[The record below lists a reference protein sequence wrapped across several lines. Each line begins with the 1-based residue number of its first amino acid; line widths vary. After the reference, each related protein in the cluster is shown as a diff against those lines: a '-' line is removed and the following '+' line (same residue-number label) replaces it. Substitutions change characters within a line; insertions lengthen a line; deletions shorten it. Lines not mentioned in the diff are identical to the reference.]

1 MIVILVV
8 CGKSC
13 VGKSQIAKAIES
25 LGFKRIITYTDR
37 IMRQGEVNHVD
48 YHFLQKDEFTKKLED
63 GFFAEWKSYNTK
75 LGEFRYGTSKE
86 SLLKG
91 GDSVIILT
99 PEGVKDILSN
109 GIHNITVV
117 LIDADDEVI
126 KERQRLRG
134 DDPKESER
142 RFVQDIIDFKGME
155 DYADFIIMNNGE
167 FTPEQIAQVIVE
179 GYYGLEK

>member
-1 MIVILVV
+1 MIIV
-8 CGKSC
+8 CGRSNT
-13 VGKSQIAKAIES
+13 GKTVVAKAIES

-37 IMRQGEVNHVD
+37 IMRQGEINHVD

-63 GFFAEWKSYNTK
+63 GFFAEWKSYGTE

-91 GDSVIILT
+91 GDSVIVLT
-99 PEGVKDILSN
+99 PSGVKDILSN

-117 LIDADDEVI
+117 LIDAEDEVI
-126 KERQRLRG
+126 KARQAARG
-134 DDPKESER
+134 DDRKEAER

>member
-1 MIVILVV
+1 MLIV

-37 IMRQGEVNHVD
+37 IMRQGEVDHVD
-48 YHFLQKDEFTKKLED
+48 YHFLQKEEFTKKIEE

-86 SLLKG
+86 SLLRG

-126 KERQRLRG
+126 KARQKQRG
-134 DDPKESER
+134 DDPKERER
-142 RFVQDIIDFKGME
+142 RFMQDIIDFKGMK
-155 DYADFIIMNNGE
+155 DYTDFIIMNNGE

>member
-1 MIVILVV
+1 MIIV
-8 CGKSC
+8 CGRSNT
-13 VGKSQIAKAIES
+13 GKTVVAKAIES
-25 LGFKRIITYTDR
+25 WGFKRIITYTDR
-37 IMRQGEVNHVD
+37 IMRQGETNHVD
-48 YHFLQKDEFTKKLED
+48 YHFLQKDDFTKKLEE
-63 GFFAEWKSYNTK
+63 GFFAEWKSYSTE

-91 GDSVIILT
+91 GDSVIVLT
-99 PEGVKDILSN
+99 PSGVKDILSN
-109 GIHNITVV
+109 GIQNITVV

-126 KERQRLRG
+126 KARQSARG
-134 DDPKESER
+134 DSHKEAER

>member
-1 MIVILVV
+1 MGRS
-8 CGKSC
+8 CTGKDT
-13 VGKSQIAKAIES
+13 IAKGIED
-25 LGFKRIITYTDR
+25 LNFHRVVTYTTRPPRETEKD
-37 IMRQGEVNHVD
+37 NVD
-48 YHFLQKDEFTKKLED
+48 YNFISDEEFDEKIDE
-63 GFFAEWKSYNTK
+63 GFFAEWEKFTTVEGDWY
-75 LGEFRYGTSKE
+75 YGSAKE
-86 SLLKG
+86 SYS
-91 GDSVIILT
+91 GDGVIILS
-99 PEGVKDILSN
+99 PSGVKAVLEKL
-109 GIHNITVV
+109 HNITVV

-134 DDPKESER
+134 DKTKEAER

>member
-1 MIVILVV
+1 MIVIYGRSNT
-8 CGKSC
+8 GKT
-13 VGKSQIAKAIES
+13 QIAKAIES

-37 IMRQGEVNHVD
+37 IMRQGEINHVD
-48 YHFLQKDEFTKKLED
+48 YHFLQKEEFTKKLEE
-63 GFFAEWKSYNTK
+63 GFFAEWKSYDTK

-91 GDSVIILT
+91 GDSVIVLT
-99 PEGVKDILSN
+99 PSGVKDILSN

-126 KERQRLRG
+126 KARQKQRG
-134 DDPKESER
+134 DDPKERER

>member
-1 MIVILVV
+1 MCGRSCTGKDSIV
-8 CGKSC
+8 
-13 VGKSQIAKAIES
+13 KAIQEQHK
-25 LGFKRIITYTDR
+25 FNRVVTFTTRDKRPNEINDI
-37 IMRQGEVNHVD
+37 D
-48 YHFLQKDEFTKKLED
+48 YHFIAKEEFNKKIEE
-63 GFFAEWKSYNTK
+63 GFFAEYREYNTVNGLWK
-75 LGEFRYGTSKE
+75 YGSAKE
-86 SLLKG
+86 SYS
-91 GDSVIILT
+91 GDGVIILS
-99 PEGVKDILSN
+99 PSGVKAVLEKL
-109 GIHNITVV
+109 HNITVV

>member
-1 MIVILVV
+1 MY
-8 CGKSC
+8 S
-13 VGKSQIAKAIES
+13 
-25 LGFKRIITYTDR
+25 
-37 IMRQGEVNHVD
+37 
-48 YHFLQKDEFTKKLED
+48 
-63 GFFAEWKSYNTK
+63 
-75 LGEFRYGTSKE
+75 FRTQTEGSAKE
-86 SLLKG
+86 SYS
-91 GDSVIILT
+91 GDGVIILS
-99 PEGVKDILSN
+99 PSGVKAVLEKL
-109 GIHNITVV
+109 HNITVV

>member
-1 MIVILVV
+1 MIVI
-8 CGKSC
+8 CGKSNT
-13 VGKSQIAKAIES
+13 GKTSVAKAIES

-37 IMRQGEVNHVD
+37 IMRQGEANHLD
-48 YHFLQKDEFTKKLED
+48 YHFLQKDDFTKKLED
-63 GFFAEWKSYNTK
+63 GFFAEWKSYNTE

-86 SLLKG
+86 SLLRG

-134 DDPKESER
+134 DDLKEAER

>member
-1 MIVILVV
+1 MIII
-8 CGKSC
+8 CGRSNT
-13 VGKSQIAKAIES
+13 GKTQVAKAIES

-37 IMRQGEVNHVD
+37 IMRQGEVDHVD
-48 YHFLQKDEFTKKLED
+48 YHFLQKDDFTKKLED
-63 GFFAEWKSYNTK
+63 GFFAEWKSYDTK
-75 LGEFRYGTSKE
+75 LGKFRYGTSKE
-86 SLLKG
+86 SLLRG

-126 KERQRLRG
+126 KARQMARG
-134 DDPKESER
+134 DDKKEAER

>member
-1 MIVILVV
+1 MIIV
-8 CGKSC
+8 CGRSNT
-13 VGKSQIAKAIES
+13 GKTVVAKAIES

-37 IMRQGEVNHVD
+37 IMRQGEVDHVD
-48 YHFLQKDEFTKKLED
+48 YHFLQKDDFTKKLKD
-63 GFFAEWKSYNTK
+63 GFFAEWKLYNTK
-75 LGEFRYGTSKE
+75 IGEFRYGTSKE
-86 SLLKG
+86 SLLRG

>member
-1 MIVILVV
+1 MLVIMGRSNT
-8 CGKSC
+8 GKSE
-13 VGKSQIAKAIES
+13 IAKAIQQQHFNKITTFTS
-25 LGFKRIITYTDR
+25 RPPRI
-37 IMRQGEVNHVD
+37 GEVDGVD
-48 YHFLQKDEFTKKLED
+48 YFFISKSEFIRKIEE
-63 GFFAEWKSYNTK
+63 GFFAEWEKFST
-75 LGEFRYGTSKE
+75 EFGDWYYGSAKE
-86 SLLKG
+86 SYS
-91 GDSVIILT
+91 GDGVIILS
-99 PEGVKDILSN
+99 PSGVKKVLETL
-109 GIHNITVV
+109 HNITVV

-134 DDPKESER
+134 DDPKERER

>member
-1 MIVILVV
+1 MIVI
-8 CGKSC
+8 CGKSNT
-13 VGKSQIAKAIES
+13 GKTSVAKAIES

-37 IMRQGEVNHVD
+37 IMRQGEANHLD
-48 YHFLQKDEFTKKLED
+48 YHFLQKDNFTKKLEE
-63 GFFAEWKSYNTK
+63 GFFAEWKSYRTE
-75 LGEFRYGTSKE
+75 LGEFRYGTSRE

-91 GDSVIILT
+91 GDSVIVLT
-99 PEGVKDILSN
+99 PSGVKDILLN

-126 KERQRLRG
+126 KTRQRQRG

-167 FTPEQIAQVIVE
+167 FSPEQIAQVIVE

>member
-1 MIVILVV
+1 MLVV

-37 IMRQGEVNHVD
+37 IARRGEINHLD
-48 YHFLQKDEFTKKLED
+48 YHFLQKDEFTKKLKK
-63 GFFAEWKSYNTK
+63 GFFAEWKSYDTK

-91 GDSVIILT
+91 GDSVIVLT
-99 PEGVKDILSN
+99 PSGVKDILLN

-126 KERQRLRG
+126 KERQRQRG
-134 DDPKESER
+134 DSEQEAAR
-142 RFVQDIIDFKGME
+142 RFIQDIIDFKGME

-167 FTPEQIAQVIVE
+167 FSPEQIAQVIVE

>member
-1 MIVILVV
+1 MMVICGRSNTGKTVV
-8 CGKSC
+8 
-13 VGKSQIAKAIES
+13 AKAIES
-25 LGFKRIITYTDR
+25 LGFKRIITYSDR
-37 IMRQGEVNHVD
+37 IMRQGETTHVD
-48 YHFLQKDEFTKKLED
+48 YHFLQKDEFTKKLEE
-63 GFFAEWKSYNTK
+63 GFFAEWKSYSTE

-91 GDSVIILT
+91 GDSVIVLT
-99 PEGVKDILSN
+99 PSGVKDILLN

-134 DDPKESER
+134 DDQKESER

>member
-1 MIVILVV
+1 MIVLLGRT
-8 CGKSC
+8 CSGKTS
-13 VGKSQIAKAIES
+13 VAKAIES

-37 IMRQGEVNHVD
+37 IMRQGEINHVD
-48 YHFLQKDEFTKKLED
+48 YHFLQKEEFTKKLEED
-63 GFFAEWKSYNTK
+63 FFAEWKSYNTK

-86 SLLKG
+86 SLLNG
-91 GDSVIILT
+91 GDSVIVLT

-126 KERQRLRG
+126 KARQAARG
-134 DDPKESER
+134 DNKKEAER